1 MMPNIFPNLDQANHN
16 KIAQVRYNVARYN
29 VAYDPYRLVLGKNL
43 SEDDDLPPFSD
54 TMAAIESIPN
64 GVPPLKPA

>member
-1 MMPNIFPNLDQANHN
+1 MMLNIFPNSDQANHN
-16 KIAQVRYNVARYN
+16 KIAQVRYNVA
-29 VAYDPYRLVLGKNL
+29 YDPYRLSLGKNL